1 MYASTKKSMGAGF
14 ITEMCN
20 TLRVVHLHGFYGGMA
35 STWTVKS
42 LLASYLPQRLFLY
55 CTEIKSSPAESRSI
69 DLLNDE
75 ITDNGEF
82 LFIDSFG
89 KYARVLSGV
98 NTIPVCTEGMAINLN
113 DFRWQRHCRGLLEL
127 PMAAWISNSPWTPNY

>member
-1 MYASTKKSMGAGF
+1 MGAGF

-75 ITDNGEF
+75 FTDNGEF

-98 NTIPVCTEGMAINLN
+98 YIVPFAAVRHKNNRFLTTPGGPYHPIFVRTARIPANTIRNIPTALIVLG
-113 DFRWQRHCRGLLEL
+113 
-127 PMAAWISNSPWTPNY
+127 IS